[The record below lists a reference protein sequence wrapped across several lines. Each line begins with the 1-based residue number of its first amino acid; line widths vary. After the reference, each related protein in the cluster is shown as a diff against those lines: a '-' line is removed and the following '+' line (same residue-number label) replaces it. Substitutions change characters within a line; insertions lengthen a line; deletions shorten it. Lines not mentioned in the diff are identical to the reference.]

1 VGKLVMIEN
10 SSLLGLISI
19 GYVCLLF
26 LIAWLG
32 DRHFNIF
39 GRGAKNIFY
48 GLSLAVYCS
57 SWSFLGTVGMASDNL
72 LSYIPIYLAPILLF
86 IFCFPLLTRI
96 LSLTR
101 EFKITSLADF
111 IASRYGKSQGL
122 AALITAIALIG
133 TLPYFALQLK
143 AIVNS
148 VQLFSAHS
156 ATNNVMLGLGI
167 SMVLALFTILFG
179 TRKLDATEHH
189 PGLMLAIAF
198 EAIVKLVAFLVIGL
212 VVCYV
217 AFDGFTDIWQ
227 QASDNKIIN
236 HENTFYNWSSL
247 VAQTL
252 VMMAA
257 FLCMPRQF
265 HTMMV
270 EAQDATALAKS
281 RWVFPCYLLLA
292 GLFVM
297 PLALAGKII
306 MEPAIS
312 ADTYMISV
320 PLFLGYDF
328 LAYFGFL
335 GAASAATGMVIV
347 AALTISIMVSNEWVV
362 PVLLKTGTI
371 EQRSFEQFSRSIL
384 NVRRLIIVLMMGLSW
399 LFYSQVSGQNSLA
412 NLGQISFGVFI
423 QILPGLVG
431 GVYWK
436 HGNKK
441 GVYLGIITGLFIWLY
456 TLLKPVITASN
467 FFENLQWLSEIHPS
481 YHWILISLLIN
492 SLFYIWGSL
501 IFRPGVRERMQAGL
515 FVNRANHQ
523 KTIKSSAV
531 TEQELLMLASRF
543 IGQPRATASFIEFDK
558 RFESNTTFSKSAS
571 TALITHTELVLS
583 SVIGTS
589 SASLVMNSVL
599 EGRDMPLDDLVEL
612 IDEASSKIMNSQKLM
627 HSAIE
632 HASEG
637 MSVIDEHYNLM
648 AWNQRYAD
656 LFDYPSSFLTVGKH
670 ISDLIRFNAKRG
682 YCGQGDVEGHVR
694 RRMDNVRLGK
704 PYTFE
709 RTRADGKV
717 IKMQGNPMPNGGFVT
732 TFSDITQYRQVERE
746 LVKAKDDLE
755 ARVIERTRE
764 LSSANADLQIAKS
777 KVEQVNLSKTRFMAA
792 IGHDLMQPLNAARL
806 FTASLLQHEHP
817 DPEIKNTVSHI
828 ADSLKSSGQLLAD
841 LLDISKLE
849 SDAIEVSKAHF
860 PVSSL
865 LNTFNAEF
873 RAMASDYSVEYHSV
887 HCNVAINSDIILLR
901 RIVQNFLT
909 NAFRYGCGGKVLLGC
924 RRLGDNLSI
933 EVWDQGRGIP
943 ENKVVDIFS
952 EFQRLEDSSLYDR
965 NGLGLGLAI
974 ADRISKVLGHEIR
987 LRSIVDKGSMF
998 SVMVPIVENYQQ
1010 QAVKPTITFGR
1021 NQLAGVKV
1029 LCIDN
1034 EEKILV
1040 GLELLLKRWQCE
1052 VMSAKSLEEA
1062 ILLIDNDDA
1071 LPDIMLADYHLDH
1084 QKTGLDAMEA
1094 LREKYKIQIPG
1105 VLITADTR
1113 KALVEEVE
1121 AKNYKYMAKMVRP
1134 AALRAMISGLL

>member
-1 VGKLVMIEN
+1 MIEN
-10 SSLLGLISI
+10 SGLLGLISI

-39 GRGAKNIFY
+39 GRGAKNMFY

-72 LSYIPIYLAPILLF
+72 LSYIPLYLAPILLF

-96 LSLTR
+96 LLLTK
-101 EFKITSLADF
+101 ELKITSLADF

-148 VQLFSAHS
+148 AQLFNINSADD
-156 ATNNVMLGLGI
+156 NLFLGLGI
-167 SMVLALFTILFG
+167 AMLLALFTIFFG

-198 EAIVKLVAFLVIGL
+198 EAIVKLVSFLVIGL

-217 AFDGFTDIWQ
+217 AFDGFTDILQ
-227 QASDNKIIN
+227 QADAREIIN
-236 HENTFYNWSSL
+236 HNNSFYSWGSL

-270 EAQDATALAKS
+270 EARDAKALSRS

-297 PLALAGKII
+297 PLALAGKLI
-306 MEPAIS
+306 MDPS
-312 ADTYMISV
+312 VSPDSYMISL
-320 PLFLGYDF
+320 PIFLGYDF
-328 LAYFGFL
+328 LALFGFL
-335 GAASAATGMVIV
+335 GAVSAATGMVIV
-347 AALTISIMVSNEWVV
+347 AALTISIMVSNEWVM
-362 PVLLKTGTI
+362 PVLLKAGTLQ
-371 EQRSFEQFSRSIL
+371 QRSFEQFSRSIL
-384 NVRRLIIVLMMGLSW
+384 NIRRLIIVVIMELSL

-423 QILPGLVG
+423 QILPALVG

-436 HGNKK
+436 NGNKK
-441 GVYLGIITGLFIWLY
+441 GVYLGLLSGMFIWFY
-456 TLLKPVITASN
+456 TLLKPVVSGSN
-467 FFENLQWLSEIHPS
+467 FFTNLQWLSEIHPS
-481 YHWILISLLIN
+481 YNWILASLFVN
-492 SLFYIWGSL
+492 TLFYILGSM
-501 IFRPGVRERMQAGL
+501 IFRPGVRERMQSGL
-515 FVNRANHQ
+515 FVNRTSHV
-523 KTIKSSAV
+523 KTIKSGAV

-543 IGQPRATASFIEFDK
+543 IGQPRALASFIEYDK
-558 RFESNTTFSKSAS
+558 NFESEVSSSKSAS
-571 TALITHTELVLS
+571 TPLITHTELVLS

-612 IDEASSKIMNSQKLM
+612 IDEASSKIINSQKLM

-656 LFDYPSSFLTVGKH
+656 LFDYPLSFLSVGKH
-670 ISDLIRFNAKRG
+670 ISELIRFNAKRG
-682 YCGQGDVEGHVR
+682 FCGAGDVEDHVA
-694 RRMDNVRLGK
+694 RRMGNVKLGR

-732 TFSDITQYRQVERE
+732 TYSDITQYRQVERE

-755 ARVIERTRE
+755 ARVIERTKE
-764 LSSANADLQIAKS
+764 LSWANADLQITKT
-777 KVEQVNLSKTRFMAA
+777 KVEQINLSKTRFMAA

-806 FTASLLQHEHP
+806 FTASLLQHDHQ
-817 DPEIKNTVSHI
+817 DPEVKETVRHI

-849 SDAIEVSKAHF
+849 SDAIEVSKSNF
-860 PVSSL
+860 PVSAL
-865 LNTFNAEF
+865 LNNFNAEF
-873 RAMASDYSVEYHSV
+873 SAMAHDYSVEYHCVNCSL
-887 HCNVAINSDIILLR
+887 AINSDINLLR

-924 RRLGDNLSI
+924 RRIGDNLSI

-943 ENKVVDIFS
+943 EDKVKDIFS
-952 EFQRLEDSSLYDR
+952 EFQRLEDSSIYDR

-974 ADRISKVLGHEIR
+974 ADRISKVLGHDIK
-987 LRSIVDKGSMF
+987 LKSAVNKGSMF
-998 SVMVPIVENYQQ
+998 SVMVPIVNNYQHT
-1010 QAVKPTITFGR
+1010 AKPTHSFGR

-1034 EEKILV
+1034 EQKILV

-1052 VMSAKSLEEA
+1052 VMSAKSLDEA
-1062 ILLIDNDDA
+1062 ISLIEEDDG
-1071 LPDIMLADYHLDH
+1071 LPDIMLADYHLDE
-1084 QKTGLDAMEA
+1084 QRTGLDAMEA
-1094 LREKYKIQIPG
+1094 LRKKYDMQIPG

-1113 KALVEEVE
+1113 NELIEEVE
-1121 AKNYKYMAKMVRP
+1121 NKNYKYMAKMVRP
-1134 AALRAMISGLL
+1134 AALRAMISGLV

>member
-1 VGKLVMIEN
+1 MIEN
-10 SSLLGLISI
+10 SGLLGLISI

-39 GRGAKNIFY
+39 GQGTKNIFY

-57 SWSFLGTVGMASDNL
+57 SWSFLGTVGMASNNL
-72 LSYIPIYLAPILLF
+72 LTYIPIYLAPILLF

-96 LSLTR
+96 LLLTK
-101 EFKITSLADF
+101 ELKITSLADF

-148 VQLFSAHS
+148 TQLFNTH
-156 ATNNVMLGLGI
+156 TIDDNLYLGLGI
-167 SMVLALFTILFG
+167 AMVLALFTIFFG

-198 EAIVKLVAFLVIGL
+198 EAIVKLVSFLVIGL

-217 AFDGFTDIWQ
+217 AFDGFSDIWQ
-227 QASDNKIIN
+227 QANTKDIIN
-236 HENTFYNWSSL
+236 HENSFYSWSSL
-247 VAQTL
+247 FAQTL

-270 EAQDATALAKS
+270 EARDSQALKRS
-281 RWVFPCYLLLA
+281 RWIFPCYLLLA

-297 PLALAGKII
+297 PLALAGKVI
-306 MEPAIS
+306 MDPS
-312 ADTYMISV
+312 VSPDSYMISV

-328 LAYFGFL
+328 LALFGFL
-335 GAASAATGMVIV
+335 GAVSAATGMVIV
-347 AALTISIMVSNEWVV
+347 AALTISIMVSNEWVM
-362 PVLLKTGTI
+362 PILLKTGTLQ
-371 EQRSFEQFSRSIL
+371 QRNFHQFSRSIL
-384 NVRRLIIVLMMGLSW
+384 NIRRIIIVVMMGLSW

-441 GVYLGIITGLFIWLY
+441 GVYLGLLSGMFIWFY
-456 TLLKPVITASN
+456 TLFKPVVTASN
-467 FFENLQWLSEIHPS
+467 FFTNLQWLSEIHPS
-481 YHWILISLLIN
+481 YNWILVSLLTN
-492 SLFYIWGSL
+492 TLFYIWGSM

-515 FVNRANHQ
+515 FVNRTSHE
-523 KTIKSSAV
+523 KTIKSGAV

-543 IGQPRATASFIEFDK
+543 IGQPRAIASFIEFDK
-558 RFESNTTFSKSAS
+558 KFESKTTLSKSAS
-571 TALITHTELVLS
+571 TPLITHTELVLS

-656 LFDYPSSFLTVGKH
+656 LFDYPKSFLSVGKH
-670 ISDLIRFNAKRG
+670 ISELIRFNASRG
-682 YCGQGDVEGHVR
+682 FCGAGDVEDHVA
-694 RRMDNVRLGK
+694 RRMDNVMLGM

-709 RTRADGKV
+709 RTRTDGKV

-732 TFSDITQYRQVERE
+732 TYSDITQYRQVERE

-755 ARVIERTRE
+755 ARVIERTKE

-817 DPEIKNTVSHI
+817 DPEIKQTVSHI

-849 SDAIEVSKAHF
+849 SDAIEVSKSDF
-860 PVSSL
+860 PVSAL
-865 LNTFNAEF
+865 LSNFNAEF
-873 RAMASDYSVEYHSV
+873 SAMANDYSVEYHSV
-887 HCNVAINSDIILLR
+887 DCDLAINSDINLLR

-933 EVWDQGRGIP
+933 EVWDQGCGIA
-943 ENKVVDIFS
+943 EDKVKDIFS
-952 EFQRLEDSSLYDR
+952 EFKRLEDSSLYDR

-974 ADRISKVLGHEIR
+974 ADRISKVLQHDIK
-987 LRSIVDKGSMF
+987 LKSIVNKGSMF
-998 SVMVPIVENYQQ
+998 SVMVPIVKNYQPK
-1010 QAVKPTITFGR
+1010 ATKPNHNFSR

-1052 VMSAKSLEEA
+1052 VMSAKSLDEA
-1062 ILLIDNDDA
+1062 ISLIDNDEA
-1071 LPDIMLADYHLDH
+1071 LPDIMLADYHLDDH
-1084 QKTGLDAMEA
+1084 KTGLDAMEA
-1094 LREKYKIQIPG
+1094 LREKYETQIPG

-1113 KALVEEVE
+1113 NELIEEVE
-1121 AKNYKYMAKMVRP
+1121 TKNYKYMAKMVRP
-1134 AALRAMISGLL
+1134 AALRAMISGLV

>member
-1 VGKLVMIEN
+1 MEN
-10 SSLLGLISI
+10 SGLLALISI
-19 GYVCLLF
+19 AYIGLLF

-32 DRHFNIF
+32 DRHFDIF

-57 SWSFLGTVGMASDNL
+57 SWSFLGTVGMSSHNL

-86 IFCFPLLTRI
+86 IFFFPMLTRI
-96 LSLTR
+96 LAITR
-101 EFKITSLADF
+101 DLKITSLADF

-143 AIVNS
+143 AIVDS
-148 VQLFSAHS
+148 VELFHPGIA
-156 ATNNVMLGLGI
+156 ANNLVLGSGI
-167 SMVLALFTILFG
+167 ALILAVFTGLFG

-198 EAIVKLVAFLVIGL
+198 EAIIKLVAFLVIGL
-212 VVCYV
+212 VVCF
-217 AFDGFTDIWQ
+217 ATFDGFSDIWQ
-227 QASDNKIIN
+227 QANEKGLIN
-236 HENTFYNWSSL
+236 HSNSFMSWGSL

-270 EAQDATALAKS
+270 EAQDKQALRNS

-306 MEPAIS
+306 MDPS
-312 ADTYMISV
+312 VSPDSYMISL

-328 LAYFGFL
+328 LSFFGFL
-335 GAASAATGMVIV
+335 GAISAATGMVIV

-384 NVRRLIIVLMMGLSW
+384 NIRRIVIVAMMGLSW

-423 QILPGLVG
+423 QILPGLIG
-431 GVYWK
+431 GIYWK

-441 GVYLGIITGLFIWLY
+441 GVYLGLVIGLFLWFH
-456 TLLKPVITASN
+456 TLLKPVVGTSD
-467 FFENLQWLSEIHPS
+467 FFTSLAWLSEVQPS
-481 YHWILISLLIN
+481 YGWILTSLIIN
-492 SLFYIWGSL
+492 ALFYIWGSL

-515 FVNRANHQ
+515 FVNKGSYEKSIR
-523 KTIKSSAV
+523 SSAI

-543 IGQPRATASFIEFDK
+543 IGQPRATASFVEFDK
-558 RFESNTTFSKSAS
+558 RFQVKTNLNKSAS
-571 TALITHTELVLS
+571 KTLITHTELLLS

-589 SASLVMNSVL
+589 SASLVMGSVL

-612 IDEASSKIMNSQKLM
+612 IDNASSKILASQKLM

-637 MSVIDEHYNLM
+637 MSVIDENYQLM
-648 AWNQRYAD
+648 AWNQRYSD
-656 LFDYPSSFLTVGKH
+656 LFDYPASFLVVGKH
-670 ISDLIRFNAKRG
+670 ISELIRFNAQRG
-682 YCGQGDVEGHVR
+682 FCGNGDVDEHVK
-694 RRMDNVRLGK
+694 RRMDRVKQGK
-704 PYTFE
+704 SYTFE
-709 RTRADGKV
+709 RTRPDGKV

-746 LVKAKDDLE
+746 LVRAKESLE
-755 ARVIERTRE
+755 LRVKERTKE
-764 LSSANADLQIAKS
+764 LSSANADLLVAKS

-806 FTASLLQHEHP
+806 FTASLLQHEH
-817 DPEIKNTVSHI
+817 DDDDVKNTVSHI

-849 SDAIEVSKAHF
+849 SDAIEVNKAAF
-860 PVSSL
+860 PVSLL
-865 LNTFNAEF
+865 LNNFNAEF
-873 RAMASDYSVEYHSV
+873 NAMAADYSVEYRAIDCS
-887 HCNVAINSDIILLR
+887 VAIDSDINLLR

-909 NAFRYGCGGKVLLGC
+909 NAFRYGCGAKVLLGC
-924 RRLGDNLSI
+924 RRQGDFLRI
-933 EVWDQGRGIP
+933 EVWDQGQGIP
-943 ENKVVDIFS
+943 EDKVEDIFA
-952 EFQRLEDSSLYDR
+952 EFQRLENSSVYDR

-974 ADRISKVLGHEIR
+974 ADRISKVLGHEII
-987 LRSIVDKGSMF
+987 LRSVVNKGSMF
-998 SVMVPIVENYQQ
+998 GVTVPIVKNYQPQ
-1010 QAVKPTITFGR
+1010 TTRQSLSFGN
-1021 NQLAGVKV
+1021 NQLVGVRV

-1040 GLELLLKRWQCE
+1040 GLALLLKRWQCE
-1052 VMSAKSLEEA
+1052 VISATSLEEA
-1062 ILLIDNDDA
+1062 ISLIDNNEGG

-1084 QKTGLDAMEA
+1084 DKTGLEAMEA
-1094 LREKYKIQIPG
+1094 LRMRYKTQIPG

-1113 KALVEEVE
+1113 KELVEEVE
-1121 AKNYKYMAKMVRP
+1121 SKHYKYMAKMVRP
-1134 AALRAMISGLL
+1134 AALRAMISGLV